1 MDTGRL
7 KRPARPPPRLRTKTG
22 CYTCRA
28 RRKKCDEAHPICG
41 ACRRLEIQCI
51 YRELTSP
58 TTASRT
64 PPIPSPRARSST
76 VAENPVDVSS
86 TVPTLHRSLSQKHSG
101 LRTER
106 DWNVFNYCST
116 RYIRL
121 LTSPEATAEFRDVS
135 FVFAIGFDA
144 PWVMHS
150 ALAPAALHASFA
162 SLIPKE
168 DAMLYTQSALQGFQQ
183 ALQPTTCRSFPRDAF
198 LAASLF
204 LGVFEG
210 GCRPSLCQL
219 SDTDINQDF
228 YSSSCSASLTH
239 YRAIAKIVEGQVA
252 EIPRLDIGQLS
263 ILHLTLL
270 DSVLYHFSTRL
281 IFEKD
286 IGATCRSFPRQTVIK
301 YIEALECAKGDGR
314 TGPLI
319 LPVLG
324 RTPPA
329 LFLQIYQITWLS
341 RQVPFAHCEL
351 YGLALQC
358 STEVEGLAE
367 DYPMIASDNIPSLQS
382 TVAVSISNSEIAAK
396 LYYIAT
402 QIFIAKVLNLEG
414 LSSQSP
420 QIQAQLSKGVV
431 LLEMYDASLPCG
443 QFICWPLLVLGCA
456 ACPTTKSEV
465 RQSHLSNTYELRR
478 STMRCLIQAK
488 LVQIWNVSYSGY
500 VKRTAGAL
508 KKIWQLP
515 SILAK
520 IPVNGYAADEE
531 IEYDGLMALIQK
543 DGLGA
548 ASLLAEDSSLLAPSH
563 FSRWS
568 YVNYYPSGLSS
579 QTSVNDASYFDA
591 FFVAHTTREYLN

>member
-28 RRKKCDEAHPICG
+28 RRKKCDEARPICG
-41 ACRRLEIQCI
+41 ACRRLEIQCT
-51 YRELTSP
+51 YGEFTSP

-64 PPIPSPRARSST
+64 PPIPSPSARSST
-76 VAENPVDVSS
+76 MAEHPVDVSS
-86 TVPTLHRSLSQKHSG
+86 IVPMLHRSLSQKPSG

-121 LTSPEATAEFRDVS
+121 LTSPEATSEFRDVS
-135 FVFAIGFDA
+135 FVFAIGFDE

-162 SLIPKE
+162 ALIPKE

-183 ALQPTTCRSFPRDAF
+183 ALQPTTRRSFPRDAF

-204 LGVFEG
+204 LG
-210 GCRPSLCQL
+210 
-219 SDTDINQDF
+219 DF

-239 YRAIAKIVEGQVA
+239 YRAIAKILEGQVA

-286 IGATCRSFPRQTVIK
+286 IGATCRAFPYQTVIK
-301 YIEALECAKGDGR
+301 YIEALEGAKRDGL

-358 STEVEGLAE
+358 STELEGLAE
-367 DYPMIASDNIPSLQS
+367 DHPMIASGIIPSLQS
-382 TVAVSISNSEIAAK
+382 TVPVSISNSEIAAK

-402 QIFIAKVLNLEG
+402 QIFVAKVLNPEE

-420 QIQAQLSKGVV
+420 QIRAQISKGAV

-465 RQSHLSNTYELRR
+465 QQNHLSNTCELRR
-478 STMRCLIQAK
+478 SRMRCLIQAK

-520 IPVNGYAADEE
+520 VPVNGYAGNEE
-531 IEYDGLMALIQK
+531 GEYDGLMALIQK

-548 ASLLAEDSSLLAPSH
+548 ASLLAED
-563 FSRWS
+563 
-568 YVNYYPSGLSS
+568 G
-579 QTSVNDASYFDA
+579 
-591 FFVAHTTREYLN
+591 